1 MSRLQGRVAVITAA
15 GSGMGRAAAVLF
27 ACEGASVVVA
37 DIDEAAAQKTVDEI
51 TDAGGTARAHCLDV
65 SDLGALREMFDMV
78 ERDHGILHVLY
89 NHAGIPGPAGIEIS
103 EAEYD
108 RAGDINMKS
117 AFFATGYALPLL
129 RKAAPRASVIFTA
142 SVSGLVGSPL
152 APLYA
157 MHKGGLVLLMRSLAI
172 AHGKEGIRF
181 NAICP
186 GPIQTPMLPQFF
198 GRNATVGVEEMAA
211 KFAAA
216 IPLARPGQPEE
227 IAAAALFLAGDESS
241 FVTGVALP
249 VDGGYTTQ

>member
-1 MSRLQGRVAVITAA
+1 
-15 GSGMGRAAAVLF
+15 MGRAGAVLF
-27 ACEGASVVVA
+27 AREGATVIVA
-37 DIDEAAAQKTVDEI
+37 DIDEAGAQETVAEI
-51 TDAGGTARAHCLDV
+51 ADAGGKARAHRLDV
-65 SDLGALREMFDMV
+65 ADLPAMREMFDMV
-78 ERDHGILHVLY
+78 ERDYGIVHVLY

-103 EAEYD
+103 EQEYD

-117 AFFATGYALPLL
+117 AFFATSYALPLL
-129 RKAAPRASVIFTA
+129 RKAAPHASVIFTA

-152 APLYA
+152 APLYS

-198 GRNATVGVEEMAA
+198 GRNVQVGAEEMAA

-216 IPLARPGQPEE
+216 IPLARPGQPSE
-227 IAAAALFLAGDESS
+227 IATAALFLASDESS
-241 FVTGVALP
+241 FVTGVPLP
-249 VDGGYTTQ
+249 VDGGYTSQ